1 MQRQRRQ
8 TNKDIKTV
16 QTNPASTWLNPGIKT
31 IEQLKDW
38 VYIKLGAPLLRVEL
52 TDEQL
57 NSCIGDALAVYTK
70 YAYVP
75 PKYLVVNLKHYKSG
89 VGIDLSQFKIMQVDD
104 IAFQR
109 DSAFGLANDLFFG
122 PYAFFGQGPGSPMFG
137 LGNGNWVGSWVSYHN
152 MHEFFD
158 LTKRMLGSQPDWQY
172 DRATKLMKL
181 MPEPRCAGK
190 SDHYILL
197 TCTCEQ
203 PLEEYFGNE
212 YVRRLVLAEAKILLG
227 TIRKKFQ
234 NVALTGG
241 ASIDTSIG
249 DEGREEKQQ
258 IMENII
264 KDEARGQT
272 WVIA

>member
-1 MQRQRRQ
+1 MRRK
-8 TNKDIKTV
+8 TKDIKDV
-16 QTNPASTWLNPGIKT
+16 ATNPDSTWLNPGIKT

-38 VYIKLGAPLLRVEL
+38 VYIKLGAPLLTVEL

-57 NSCIGDALAVYTK
+57 NSCIADALAVYTK

-75 PKYLVVNLKHYKSG
+75 EKYLVVNLKFYKPG
-89 VGIDLSQFKIMQVDD
+89 KGLDLTPFKVMQVDD
-104 IAFQR
+104 VAFQR
-109 DSAFGLANDLFFG
+109 DNIFGMTNDMFFG

-158 LTKRMLGSQPDWQY
+158 LTKRMLGSQPDWLY
-172 DRATKLMKL
+172 DKTTKHMKL
-181 MPEPRCAGK
+181 MPEPLFAAGK
-190 SDHYILL
+190 KDHYILL

-203 PLEEYFGNE
+203 PIEEYFGNE

-234 NVALTGG
+234 NINLTGG

-249 DEGREEKQQ
+249 DEGKEEKQQ

-264 KDEARGQT
+264 KDEARGQI